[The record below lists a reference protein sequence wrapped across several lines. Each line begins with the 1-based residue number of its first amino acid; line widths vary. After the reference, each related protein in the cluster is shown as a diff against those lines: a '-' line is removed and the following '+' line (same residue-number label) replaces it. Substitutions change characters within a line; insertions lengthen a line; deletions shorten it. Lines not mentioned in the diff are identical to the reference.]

1 MERQHEKKFLK
12 DEPQVNLNFYSQK
25 STLKARKMTHTILL
39 KKEEIK
45 RLKLALSRMTKPEL
59 EKILQNANFTQDE
72 ESVFWLLARGK
83 AITEISQL
91 ENVSER
97 TVNRKIKD
105 IRLKVSRLE

>member
-1 MERQHEKKFLK
+1 M
-12 DEPQVNLNFYSQK
+12 
-25 STLKARKMTHTILL
+25 
-39 KKEEIK
+39 
-45 RLKLALSRMTKPEL
+45 KLALSRMTKPEL

-72 ESVFWLLARGK
+72 ERVFWLLARGK
-83 AITEISQL
+83 TITEISQL

>member
-1 MERQHEKKFLK
+1 
-12 DEPQVNLNFYSQK
+12 
-25 STLKARKMTHTILL
+25 
-39 KKEEIK
+39 
-45 RLKLALSRMTKPEL
+45 MTKPEL

-83 AITEISQL
+83 TITEISQL

>member
-1 MERQHEKKFLK
+1 M
-12 DEPQVNLNFYSQK
+12 
-25 STLKARKMTHTILL
+25 
-39 KKEEIK
+39 
-45 RLKLALSRMTKPEL
+45 KLALSRMTKPEL

-83 AITEISQL
+83 TITEISQL

>member
-1 MERQHEKKFLK
+1 M
-12 DEPQVNLNFYSQK
+12 
-25 STLKARKMTHTILL
+25 
-39 KKEEIK
+39 
-45 RLKLALSRMTKPEL
+45 KLALSRMTKPEL

-72 ESVFWLLARGK
+72 ESIFWLLARGK
-83 AITEISQL
+83 TITEISQL

>member
-1 MERQHEKKFLK
+1 M
-12 DEPQVNLNFYSQK
+12 
-25 STLKARKMTHTILL
+25 
-39 KKEEIK
+39 
-45 RLKLALSRMTKPEL
+45 KLALSRMTKPEL

-83 AITEISQL
+83 TITEISQL

-105 IRLKVSRLE
+105 IRIKVSRLE

>member
-1 MERQHEKKFLK
+1 M
-12 DEPQVNLNFYSQK
+12 
-25 STLKARKMTHTILL
+25 
-39 KKEEIK
+39 
-45 RLKLALSRMTKPEL
+45 KLALSRMTKPEL

-72 ESVFWLLARGK
+72 ESVLWLLARGK
-83 AITEISQL
+83 TITEISQL

>member
-1 MERQHEKKFLK
+1 M
-12 DEPQVNLNFYSQK
+12 
-25 STLKARKMTHTILL
+25 
-39 KKEEIK
+39 
-45 RLKLALSRMTKPEL
+45 KLALSRMTKPEL
-59 EKILQNANFTQDE
+59 EKILQNANFTQDG

-83 AITEISQL
+83 TITEISQL

>member
-1 MERQHEKKFLK
+1 
-12 DEPQVNLNFYSQK
+12 
-25 STLKARKMTHTILL
+25 
-39 KKEEIK
+39 
-45 RLKLALSRMTKPEL
+45 MTKPEL

-83 AITEISQL
+83 TITEISQL

-105 IRLKVSRLE
+105 IRIKVSRLE

>member
-1 MERQHEKKFLK
+1 M
-12 DEPQVNLNFYSQK
+12 
-25 STLKARKMTHTILL
+25 
-39 KKEEIK
+39 
-45 RLKLALSRMTKPEL
+45 KLALSRMTKPEL

-72 ESVFWLLARGK
+72 ENVFWLLARGK
-83 AITEISQL
+83 TITEISQL

>member
-1 MERQHEKKFLK
+1 M
-12 DEPQVNLNFYSQK
+12 
-25 STLKARKMTHTILL
+25 
-39 KKEEIK
+39 
-45 RLKLALSRMTKPEL
+45 KLALSRMTKPEL

-72 ESVFWLLARGK
+72 ESVFQLLSRGK
-83 AITEISQL
+83 TITEISQL

>member
-1 MERQHEKKFLK
+1 M
-12 DEPQVNLNFYSQK
+12 
-25 STLKARKMTHTILL
+25 
-39 KKEEIK
+39 
-45 RLKLALSRMTKPEL
+45 KLALSKMTRPEL

-83 AITEISQL
+83 TITEISQL

>member
-1 MERQHEKKFLK
+1 M
-12 DEPQVNLNFYSQK
+12 
-25 STLKARKMTHTILL
+25 
-39 KKEEIK
+39 
-45 RLKLALSRMTKPEL
+45 KLALSRMTKPEL
-59 EKILQNANFTQDE
+59 EKNLQNANFTQDE

-83 AITEISQL
+83 TITEISQL

>member
-1 MERQHEKKFLK
+1 
-12 DEPQVNLNFYSQK
+12 
-25 STLKARKMTHTILL
+25 
-39 KKEEIK
+39 
-45 RLKLALSRMTKPEL
+45 LKLALSRMTKPEL

-83 AITEISQL
+83 TITEISQL

>member
-1 MERQHEKKFLK
+1 M
-12 DEPQVNLNFYSQK
+12 
-25 STLKARKMTHTILL
+25 
-39 KKEEIK
+39 
-45 RLKLALSRMTKPEL
+45 KLALSRMTKPEL

>member
-1 MERQHEKKFLK
+1 M
-12 DEPQVNLNFYSQK
+12 
-25 STLKARKMTHTILL
+25 
-39 KKEEIK
+39 
-45 RLKLALSRMTKPEL
+45 KLALSRMTKPEL

-83 AITEISQL
+83 TITEISQL
-91 ENVSER
+91 ESVSER

>member
-1 MERQHEKKFLK
+1 M
-12 DEPQVNLNFYSQK
+12 
-25 STLKARKMTHTILL
+25 
-39 KKEEIK
+39 
-45 RLKLALSRMTKPEL
+45 KLALSRMTKPEL
-59 EKILQNANFTQDE
+59 EKNIQKANFTQDE

-83 AITEISQL
+83 TITEISQL

>member
-1 MERQHEKKFLK
+1 M
-12 DEPQVNLNFYSQK
+12 
-25 STLKARKMTHTILL
+25 
-39 KKEEIK
+39 
-45 RLKLALSRMTKPEL
+45 KLALSRMTKPEL
-59 EKILQNANFTQDE
+59 EKILQNTNFTQDE

-83 AITEISQL
+83 TITEISQL

>member
-1 MERQHEKKFLK
+1 M
-12 DEPQVNLNFYSQK
+12 
-25 STLKARKMTHTILL
+25 
-39 KKEEIK
+39 
-45 RLKLALSRMTKPEL
+45 KLALSRMTKPEL
-59 EKILQNANFTQDE
+59 EKILKNANFTQDE

-83 AITEISQL
+83 TITEISQL

>member
-1 MERQHEKKFLK
+1 M
-12 DEPQVNLNFYSQK
+12 
-25 STLKARKMTHTILL
+25 
-39 KKEEIK
+39 
-45 RLKLALSRMTKPEL
+45 KLALSRMTKPEL

-72 ESVFWLLARGK
+72 ESVFRLLSRGK
-83 AITEISQL
+83 TITEISQL

>member
-1 MERQHEKKFLK
+1 M
-12 DEPQVNLNFYSQK
+12 
-25 STLKARKMTHTILL
+25 
-39 KKEEIK
+39 
-45 RLKLALSRMTKPEL
+45 KLALSKMTKPEL

-72 ESVFWLLARGK
+72 ESVFWLLSRGK
-83 AITEISQL
+83 TITEISQL

>member
-1 MERQHEKKFLK
+1 M
-12 DEPQVNLNFYSQK
+12 
-25 STLKARKMTHTILL
+25 
-39 KKEEIK
+39 
-45 RLKLALSRMTKPEL
+45 KLALSRMTKPEL

-72 ESVFWLLARGK
+72 ESVFWLLSRGK
-83 AITEISQL
+83 TITEISQL